1 MLLCYVNP
9 NFILE
14 FFITWLKIVIASLD
28 VFSITL
34 SHVFTVM
41 HCDYMR
47 IFFHSVIVGLLFLL
61 YWLLFVKQNTCYVM
75 TWYTWLYMHVFL
87 ALLIHMIYMPLCCI
101 SYMVIVMPQVTKIKA
116 FAFIRE
122 NKMLV
127 FCLLSL
133 WIVYMIYVFAFTNP
147 VLYLGANLAITN
159 PLLFVS
165 GDFD

>member
-1 MLLCYVNP
+1 MVCVIPMLLCYVNP

-75 TWYTWLYMHVFL
+75 TWYTWLYMHAFWLYYIRDMKVF
-87 ALLIHMIYMPLCCI
+87 
-101 SYMVIVMPQVTKIKA
+101 
-116 FAFIRE
+116 FIGVS
-122 NKMLV
+122 M
-127 FCLLSL
+127 
-133 WIVYMIYVFAFTNP
+133 
-147 VLYLGANLAITN
+147 LAITWHN
-159 PLLFVS
+159 SHDIHAFMLHIIHGHCYAWS
-165 GDFD
+165 WKN